1 MCGVIGIFECGPN
14 PVDQLSMAL
23 PMAQS
28 IRHRGPDDEGFAVF
42 GGGASPKL
50 FWSDDTPLNVRSAY
64 PEADNARAANIE
76 SRALLGHRRL
86 SILDTSP
93 SGHQPMQ
100 NQDGRYHIVFNG
112 EIYNY
117 IELRSELVA
126 MNYTFKT
133 NSDTE
138 VILAAYEKWG
148 PDCTSRFNGDWAILL
163 YDNLEGKLFA
173 SRDRFGIKP
182 LYYYQDDS
190 RLIFAS
196 EIKALLANPHVKSEP
211 DLDALSDYLATGNK
225 EWQETTVFKNIQRF
239 PLGHSAQIDLKDLN
253 SWQPT
258 QYYTLNA
265 STANERFDPVRAEAF
280 AQEYLALLTDAVRI
294 RLRSDVPV
302 GFALSGGLDSS
313 SIVFL
318 ADQLLKQ
325 EQDEKKLNT
334 FSMVHRA
341 PETKHYDESSYIDL
355 LQDNL
360 GFNSFRC
367 EPVEADVPELLQ
379 EVLRVME
386 SPPDGLA
393 TAGIVTV
400 GAAKAA
406 GLVVTLDGQGAD
418 EVQAGYQHYQASYLG
433 DLNIR
438 DFPAQFWEF
447 HKNYEGPSTRRF
459 LISFAALG
467 LKIFGK
473 NWTNRF
479 ARLFGIRSEIKS
491 DSLNIE
497 LLNSVNHGLVNLIHY
512 ADARSMYH
520 SIESRMPFMDHRL
533 IEFSLSVPACYK
545 IHNGYTKYFA
555 RLAFDG
561 KLPDEITWRK
571 DKMGWPVPIAEWF
584 EGPLGAWTKT
594 VLAQSNLLRTLKT
607 NTSEQSKAGISVSI
621 KLLNVA
627 IWDKVFW
634 AGSESGMGDVYLK
647 NNSFGQND

>member
-1 MCGVIGIFECGPN
+1 M
-14 PVDQLSMAL
+14 
-23 PMAQS
+23 
-28 IRHRGPDDEGFAVF
+28 
-42 GGGASPKL
+42 
-50 FWSDDTPLNVRSAY
+50 FWSDDTPLNIRSAY
-64 PEADNARAANIE
+64 PEAENALIANVK
-76 SRALLGHRRL
+76 SRVLLGHRRL

-100 NQDGRYHIVFNG
+100 SQDNRYCIVFNG

-117 IELRSELVA
+117 IELRAELVA
-126 MNYTFKT
+126 LNYTFKT

-138 VILAAYEKWG
+138 VILAAYDKWG
-148 PDCTSRFNGDWAILL
+148 PDCTSRLNGDWAVLL
-163 YDNLEGKLFA
+163 WDNLEGKLFV

-211 DLDALSDYLATGNK
+211 DLDALSSYLATGTK
-225 EWQETTVFKNIQRF
+225 EWEATTVFKNIRRF
-239 PLGHSAQIDLKDLN
+239 PLAHSAVIDLKN
-253 SWQPT
+253 VTSWHPT
-258 QYYTLNA
+258 QYYKLDANLV
-265 STANERFDPVRAEAF
+265 NERFNPMRAEMF
-280 AQEYLALLTDAVRI
+280 AKEYLALLTHAVRI

-302 GFALSGGLDSS
+302 GCALSGGLDSS

-318 ADQLLKQ
+318 ASELM
-325 EQDEKKLNT
+325 EQGHGKKKLDT

-341 PETKHYDESSYIDL
+341 PETKHYDESFYIDL

-360 GFNSFRC
+360 DFNSFRC
-367 EPVEADVPELLQ
+367 EPVEADIPELLQ
-379 EVLRVME
+379 EVLRAME

-400 GAAKAA
+400 GAAKEA

-418 EVQAGYQHYQASYLG
+418 EVQAGYQHYLASYLG
-433 DLNIR
+433 NSHIR
-438 DFPAQFWEF
+438 DFPAQFWRF
-447 HKNYEGPSTRRF
+447 QKNYEGPSNQRI
-459 LISFAALG
+459 LISFAALA
-467 LKIFGK
+467 LRIFGQK
-473 NWTNRF
+473 WTNRF
-479 ARLFGIRSEIKS
+479 TQIFGITGKYKFGP
-491 DSLNIE
+491 LNAE
-497 LLNSVNHGLVNLIHY
+497 LLRSVNHGLVNLLHY
-512 ADARSMYH
+512 ADARSMHH
-520 SIESRMPFMDHRL
+520 SVESRMPFMDHRL

-584 EGPLGAWTKT
+584 NGPLRAWTKT
-594 VLAQSNLLRTLKT
+594 VLAESNLLKALKE
-607 NTSEQSKAGISVSI
+607 NISKQPNSKVSESI

-627 IWDKVFW
+627 IWERVFW
-634 AGSESGMGDVYLK
+634 GDSATGTGDIYSK